1 MTMRDQLLQMLQLK
15 DIERTGWVRAGVNK
29 PESVAA
35 HSWGMATLALKLC
48 PPELNLAR
56 VLSICLVHDLAEVIV
71 GDLTPHDEI
80 QGDEKHRLEREAML
94 SMAPEWVDLFDEYE
108 STSTPEAK
116 FVKTMDKLDMGLQA
130 IRYTEQDIDLSEFIT
145 SARKTTDETDI
156 AHLLQ

>member
-1 MTMRDQLLQMLQLK
+1 MRDQLLQMLQLK

-48 PPELNLAR
+48 PPELDLAR

-71 GDLTPHDEI
+71 GDLTPHDDI
-80 QGDEKHRLEREAML
+80 QGDEKHRLERDAML

-108 STSTPEAK
+108 SASTPEAK

-145 SARKTTDETDI
+145 SARRTTDKTDI
-156 AHLLQ
+156 AHLLL

>member
-1 MTMRDQLLQMLQLK
+1 MRDQLLQMLQLK

-48 PPELNLAR
+48 PPELDLAR

-71 GDLTPHDEI
+71 GDLTPHDDI

-108 STSTPEAK
+108 SASTPEAK

-145 SARKTTDETDI
+145 SARKTTDKTDI

>member
-1 MTMRDQLLQMLQLK
+1 MRDQLLQMLQLK

-35 HSWGMATLALKLC
+35 HSWGMAILALKLC
-48 PPELNLAR
+48 PSELDLTR

-71 GDLTPHDEI
+71 GDLTPHDDI

-108 STSTPEAK
+108 SASTPEAK

-145 SARKTTDETDI
+145 SARSTTDKTDI

>member
-15 DIERTGWVRAGVNK
+15 DIERTGWVRAGVSK

-94 SMAPEWVDLFDEYE
+94 SMAPE
-108 STSTPEAK
+108 
-116 FVKTMDKLDMGLQA
+116 
-130 IRYTEQDIDLSEFIT
+130 
-145 SARKTTDETDI
+145 
-156 AHLLQ
+156 

>member
-48 PPELNLAR
+48 PPELDLAR

-71 GDLTPHDEI
+71 GDLTPHDDI

-108 STSTPEAK
+108 SASTPEAK

-145 SARKTTDETDI
+145 SARKTTDKTDI